1 MKIKIKVGGQQEG
14 DGGEQKVPN
23 VDVTKMN
30 NPTNCWAPRVQ
41 IR

>member
-1 MKIKIKVGGQQEG
+1 MEIKIKVGDSKKGG
-14 DGGEQKVPN
+14 GGEQKVPN